1 MKAPH
6 LTAAILSLL
15 VAGAGLVGCSKAKE
29 PAKQQLARQEP
40 ANITATPNP
49 VPAGGGP
56 GTTTLSW
63 NTGDGSV
70 GQVYVSVDG
79 KPETLF
85 AQDAKKSKDAAWIRA
100 GATYEFRLYAGLDR
114 AKLLNKV
121 VVTREK

>member
-1 MKAPH
+1 
-6 LTAAILSLL
+6 
-15 VAGAGLVGCSKAKE
+15 
-29 PAKQQLARQEP
+29 
-40 ANITATPNP
+40 
-49 VPAGGGP
+49 
-56 GTTTLSW
+56 
-63 NTGDGSV
+63 
-70 GQVYVSVDG
+70 VDG